1 MILYVPF
8 FGEMFRI
15 TALNKDEW
23 IAVIAISF
31 PVIVID
37 EALKFISMRMAKSGK
52 AELKEKAE

>member
-1 MILYVPF
+1 
-8 FGEMFRI
+8 MFRI

>member
-1 MILYVPF
+1 
-8 FGEMFRI
+8 MFRI

-52 AELKEKAE
+52 AELKEKVE